1 MEKTTETMNYP
12 VVGVTFEGRQ
22 DILNEFYRSYKAGG
36 SYGVKLVSE
45 DDNPYDANAVA
56 VHLETEP
63 GTYRQVG
70 YLSRDVNAK
79 AREMAPRLASAKL
92 RSIGPN
98 RKGQIGLTVDAIYN
112 I

>member
-1 MEKTTETMNYP
+1 MEKSTETMNYT

-22 DILNEFYRSYKAGG
+22 DILNEFYRSYKVGG
-36 SYGVKLVSE
+36 SYGVRLVNE
-45 DDNPYDANAVA
+45 DGNPYDANAVA

-70 YLSRDVNAK
+70 YLSRDVNVT
-79 AREMAPRLASAKL
+79 ARSMARRLASAKL

-98 RKGQIGLTVDAIYN
+98 RKWQIGLTVDATYN